1 MSTSRHMARPGQQYG
16 SASSNSCRR
25 TLSCTFVRRYQRAVQ
40 LRRHLA
46 TNQRGGQSNERGL
59 KRGGLQTKK
68 SRRQHGRDFSRDR
81 QNSIR
86 NEAVDYF
93 SLITVVLLVPLVLPT
108 VPSSQTLVCLMRS
121 SASTRLVKA
130 IGPICVTT
138 SLSAGRVVVI
148 VQ

>member
-1 MSTSRHMARPGQQYG
+1 MKAAQTRV
-16 SASSNSCRR
+16 
-25 TLSCTFVRRYQRAVQ
+25 VRKQ
-40 LRRHLA
+40 
-46 TNQRGGQSNERGL
+46 
-59 KRGGLQTKK
+59 K
-68 SRRQHGRDFSRDR
+68 SRADR
-81 QNSIR
+81 MGATFLGIARIR

-121 SASTRLVKA
+121 SASTRLLKA